1 MEVIIMILCK
11 FFLLWRNKII
21 HIICIPLIAATL
33 FSLLSYIPFNYTVD
47 NLPVV
52 GSYTVGFAEIFFVV
66 AMVYYFSLSP
76 LFGVKNI
83 WYLIVYWRGFVCWI
97 FVFMAESIQRL
108 WIFKPFKSSFHY
120 SCSCLDFPIYW
131 TWSFWK

>member
-1 MEVIIMILCK
+1 MLICLPHPSLKNLVNLVKHLLVMEVIIMILCK

-47 NLPVV
+47 NLPIV
-52 GSYTVGFAEIFFVV
+52 GSYTVGFAEVFFVV

-83 WYLIVYWRGFVCWI
+83 MI
-97 FVFMAESIQRL
+97 FDSLLKEFCL
-108 WIFKPFKSSFHY
+108 
-120 SCSCLDFPIYW
+120 LDFRFYGRIN
-131 TWSFWK
+131 SRIMNLQAI